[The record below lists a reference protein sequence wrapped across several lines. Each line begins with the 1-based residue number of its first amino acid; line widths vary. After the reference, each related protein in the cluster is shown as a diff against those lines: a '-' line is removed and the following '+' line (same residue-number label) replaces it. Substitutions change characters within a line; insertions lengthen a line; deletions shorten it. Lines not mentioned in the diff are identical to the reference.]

1 MSRNRAI
8 ISAILVAAG
17 ALVYGI
23 SPVDIIPELLTG
35 PLGLID
41 DLAVFCRAAQE
52 HDLIRLELWDR
63 IRGEDDNDA
72 FAPDAESQFDLSAPS
87 AAGAALIR
95 DLVAYCQLDV
105 DLDVL
110 DGDSVDDGAWAEL
123 VDEVASC
130 FATED

>member
-41 DLAVFCRAAQE
+41 DLAIFGTAGLAIYKLLTGREA
-52 HDLIRLELWDR
+52 RKP
-63 IRGEDDNDA
+63 GETPQQN
-72 FAPDAESQFDLSAPS
+72 
-87 AAGAALIR
+87 
-95 DLVAYCQLDV
+95 
-105 DLDVL
+105 
-110 DGDSVDDGAWAEL
+110 
-123 VDEVASC
+123 
-130 FATED
+130 